1 MTTVYE
7 DIIITGITRAV
18 TGMCPQIITVY
29 MVVIIGD
36 SGGSRV

>member
-1 MTTVYE
+1 MTTTTTT
-7 DIIITGITRAV
+7 TGITRAV
-18 TGMCPQIITVY
+18 TGSMSPQIITVY